1 VNQQKNLLLSN
12 QQQQTSIEP
21 TSNIDVDVQEVEEVL
36 STTKK

>member
-1 VNQQKNLLLSN
+1 MNQQKNLLLSN